1 MRSQGQVRFIH
12 ISSRVQM
19 AAAGASMTLL
29 AVWLGTVGAAAIAR
43 IYASH
48 EQAALLN
55 REAAVAKSES
65 RVQAYRDNIS
75 ETTADLARR
84 QKFIEQMVEAH
95 IGDLQDDRKAG
106 DTVTRKSV
114 GEGQGVVITVEQ
126 G

>member
-75 ETTADLARR
+75 ENTADPARR
-84 QKFIEQMVEAH
+84 TKFIEQMAEPH
-95 IGDLQDDRKAG
+95 TGPLPEHRKTGKRKNGGDGK
-106 DTVTRKSV
+106 
-114 GEGQGVVITVEQ
+114 
-126 G
+126 